1 MVKIWN
7 EKLKDILVRAFKTF
21 IQGFLATMIVLL
33 KESDLSDMNL
43 LKSVLIGAL
52 AGGISAVMNLVIK
65 ALEKELPE
73 EYEDAGELEE
83 ELETEP
89 ELVDL
94 IEEPK
99 IEQITEVNEDEQE

>member
-7 EKLKDILVRAFKTF
+7 EKLKDVLIRAFKTF

-33 KESDLSDMNL
+33 KESDLSDLNL

-83 ELETEP
+83 ETEP

-99 IEQITEVNEDEQE
+99 IEQITEVEKDEQE